1 MLSVSDDGLGMEI
14 CDRVVRKG
22 LLGEKTEQGYE
33 EDKVVVVVVLNI
45 RIRCRNVSS
54 RDS

>member
-14 CDRVVRKG
+14 CDIVVRKG

-33 EDKVVVVVVLNI
+33 EDKVVVVVLNI